1 MKTPSLTE
9 NEKRIV
15 KRLIADGERNQDVH
29 HLINIGRTPT
39 VNFGRLSKSQE
50 WDIEPASDDEIARF
64 RYEKS
69 LVDLK
74 TGLSP
79 MDDERLV
86 RSREAMISAVQ
97 VFNSPRVLF
106 KVETFPVLSQ
116 IAWTYLLHE
125 YYDRKDEVIEDANG
139 NTWLLNQMIKR
150 DDCPLSADVRKN
162 LLAVKE
168 LRDRVEHKTL
178 NSLGKNFWPLFQAN
192 CLNFDQAL
200 RSLFGESVGLND
212 ELSVAIQFAKMN
224 VEELSQL
231 QKYDITP
238 EIEAID
244 SQISEAVEET
254 GKESAAYKFKVNY
267 SFEKATKGDAHI
279 VFTENN
285 KNASKT
291 HQILT
296 KPVVSDELWP
306 FKPGR
311 VVERVREETG
321 SNFNSHHHTLA
332 WKRYG
337 ARPRSGAKK
346 PSDTKKDFCQ
356 YHPAHGDYTYSEK
369 WVQLLIEIV
378 SDEDDF
384 TALKTFRPKS

>member
-139 NTWLLNQMIKR
+139 NTWLLSQMVKR
-150 DDCPLSADVRKN
+150 DDCPLSADVCKN

-267 SFEKATKGDAHI
+267 TFEKATKGDAHI

-311 VVERVREETG
+311 VVERVRAETG
-321 SNFNSHHHTLA
+321 GNFNSHHHTLA
-332 WKRYG
+332 WKKYG

-369 WVQLLIEIV
+369 WV
-378 SDEDDF
+378 
-384 TALKTFRPKS
+384 